1 MEIIKCTSYEK
12 RLLIRYLEHIKK
24 EKMET
29 KIRPGKF
36 DDTLYDIQQIDVLIK
51 RVEGKAPY
59 QNYQRDSLAW
69 THSPKDEQEDKENWK
84 YYNRN
89 RGKKK

>member
-1 MEIIKCTSYEK
+1 MK
-12 RLLIRYLEHIKK
+12 
-24 EKMET
+24 T
-29 KIRPGKF
+29 KIRQGKF

-51 RVEGKAPY
+51 RVEGKVPY
-59 QNYQRDSLAW
+59 QNYQRDSLEW